1 MIKMKLA
8 LAIALA
14 LIEIT
19 SCLEIAQ
26 AQLSPS
32 LQGVSDPPGQ
42 PPVDGNPPKRVPAGT
57 GVSDP
62 PRPPVDGN
70 PPEPREP
77 AGTRGSCEN
86 TTGTPFTPLLP
97 VDKSGFSGYTLTEHP
112 TFWFY
117 IPYKTSSVSSGNFS
131 IEDQQGNTLYQTSVR
146 LPTTPGFVSV
156 SIPTTE
162 KPLEQNK
169 QYRWTFTLSCA
180 SQETSEPPNQEISER
195 PNVSHTGM
203 VQRVDMPA
211 LESQLKTATLEE
223 RIKLYVENGI
233 WYDAPTDLAKSKNF
247 PQDWLN
253 LLRAIGLEQL
263 AQEPIAGEVVP
274 IVVPI
279 EEGN

>member
-32 LQGVSDPPGQ
+32 LKGVSDPPGQ
-42 PPVDGNPPKRVPAGT
+42 PPVDGGNPPKRVPTGT

-70 PPEPREP
+70 PPERQP
-77 AGTRGSCEN
+77 AGTRGPCEN

-131 IEDQQGNTLYQTSVR
+131 IEDQQGNTLYRTSVR

-180 SQETSEPPNQEISER
+180 SQETSEPPNQETPESPI
-195 PNVSHTGM
+195 VLHTGS

-223 RIKLYVENGI
+223 RINLYVEKSI
-233 WYDAPTDLAKSKNF
+233 WYDAPTDLAKSNERS
-247 PQDWLN
+247 QAWRN
-253 LLRAIGLEQL
+253 LLKSLGLEQL
-263 AQEPIAGEVVP
+263 ANEAIAGEVVP
-274 IVVPI
+274 I